1 MLIFVLIKNV
11 SLSNPTPQSY
21 SKIDTPEIDVYLIVL
36 PTWETFVFHSG
47 DDDDSENINDD
58 HKNS

>member
-11 SLSNPTPQSY
+11 SLSNLTLQSY

-36 PTWETFVFHSG
+36 PTWESFVFHSG
-47 DDDDSENINDD
+47 DEDES
-58 HKNS
+58 HHQ